1 MSIKTKMGR
10 GYSLCPLI
18 AYAMKMLHQKCLKIS
33 KSAPNNA
40 YRHFIS
46 EDLIMSENNKET
58 LGFQTEVKQMLHLM
72 VHSLYSN
79 REIFLRELVSNASDA
94 IDKLRF
100 AALDNPTLLKQ
111 DPHPSIRIG
120 VDEQKQLITIS
131 DDGIGMTRAE
141 VIEHLG
147 TIAKSGT
154 REFFAKLS
162 GDQRKDAQLIG
173 QFGVGFYSAFIVAD
187 KVTVVTRRAGDPADS
202 ATQWESNG
210 EGEFTVENTKRDRFG
225 TDVILSIKSEDRD
238 LVSKYRLRNILQKYS
253 DHISTPILMGKDE
266 YKEDKVVETGEWEAI
281 NTGSAIWARPKSEIT
296 QDQYKEFYHHLS
308 HDSTDPLCFTHNKV
322 EGRNEYIQL
331 LYVPST
337 APFDLWDRE
346 NVHGVKLYV
355 KRVFIMD
362 DSSKLLPRYLRFVR
376 GVIDSEDLPLNV
388 SREILQQ
395 TRDLRVI
402 RDGTTKRVLSM
413 LEDLAANRAADYD
426 KFWALFGNVLKEGL
440 GEDPS
445 NRERIEKLLRFFSTS
460 SENKA
465 TVTLEGYI
473 SRMKTGQ
480 NSIYYVIGDTPEAA
494 AKSPLLEL
502 FRKKDVEVLLLGGP
516 IDEWMMQFVQEFQGK
531 PMVDIAKGDL
541 DLGELADAG
550 EKEEKEK
557 VQTEYRPLIDKFKK
571 SLGDAVQ
578 DVRMTL
584 RLTDSPSC
592 IVTDSNALNPVFV
605 RMMRAAGQDVPDPK
619 PILELNPNNPLVA
632 RLREADAFSPEWAKV
647 LLEQAQLMAGE
658 QLSDPAGFVQRMNQM
673 LLDSMKDKTVN

>member
-1 MSIKTKMGR
+1 
-10 GYSLCPLI
+10 
-18 AYAMKMLHQKCLKIS
+18 
-33 KSAPNNA
+33 
-40 YRHFIS
+40 
-46 EDLIMSENNKET
+46 MSENKKET

-100 AALDNPTLLKQ
+100 AALDNPALLKQ

-131 DDGIGMTRAE
+131 DDGIGMTRSE

-154 REFFAKLS
+154 KEFFAHLS
-162 GDQRKDAQLIG
+162 GDQQKDAQLIG

-187 KVTVVTRRAGDPADS
+187 KVTVITRKAGDPADA
-202 ATQWESNG
+202 ATMWESSG
-210 EGEFTVENTKRDRFG
+210 EGEFTVENTTRDHFG

-238 LVSKYRLRNILQKYS
+238 LVSKYRIRNILQKYS

-266 YKEDKVVETGEWEAI
+266 YKEDKLIETGEWEAV
-281 NTGSAIWARPKSEIT
+281 NQGSAIWARPKSEIT
-296 QDQYKEFYHHLS
+296 EDQYKEFFHHLS
-308 HDSTDPLCFTHNKV
+308 HDSSDPLCWTHNKV

-337 APFDLWDRE
+337 VPYDLWDRE
-346 NVHGVKLYV
+346 SVHGLKLYV

-362 DSSKLLPRYLRFVR
+362 DSSKLLPRYLRFIR

-426 KFWALFGNVLKEGL
+426 KFWAMFGNVLKEGL

-445 NRERIEKLLRFFSTS
+445 NKDRIAKLLRFVFTS
-460 SENKA
+460 SEGKPS
-465 TVTLEGYI
+465 VTLEGYI

-480 NSIYYVIGDTPEAA
+480 NSVYYVTGETTEAA

-502 FRKKDVEVLLLGGP
+502 FRKKDIEVLLLSGP
-516 IDEWMMQFVQEFQGK
+516 IDEWMTQFMTEFDGK
-531 PMVDIAKGDL
+531 QLVNIAKGDL
-541 DLGELADAG
+541 DLGELSDAE
-550 EKEEKEK
+550 EKEEKAK
-557 VQTEYRPLIDKFKK
+557 VQTEYQPLVERFKE
-571 SLGDAVQ
+571 SLGDEVE

-584 RLTDSPSC
+584 RLTDSPAC
-592 IVTDSNALNPVFV
+592 IVTDPNALNPAFV

-619 PILELNPNNPLVA
+619 PILELNPNNPLVS
-632 RLREADAFSPEWAKV
+632 RLKESGAFSGEWAKL

-658 QLSDPAGFVQRMNQM
+658 QLKDPAGFVKRMNQM
-673 LLDSMKDKTVN
+673 LLDTAKDGATIN

>member
-1 MSIKTKMGR
+1 
-10 GYSLCPLI
+10 
-18 AYAMKMLHQKCLKIS
+18 
-33 KSAPNNA
+33 
-40 YRHFIS
+40 
-46 EDLIMSENNKET
+46 MSENKKET

-100 AALDNPTLLKQ
+100 AALGNPALLKQ

-131 DDGIGMTRAE
+131 DDGIGMTRSE

-154 REFFAKLS
+154 KEFFAHLS
-162 GDQRKDAQLIG
+162 GDQQKDAQLIG

-187 KVTVVTRRAGDPADS
+187 KVTVITRKAGDPADA
-202 ATQWESNG
+202 ATMWESSG
-210 EGEFTVENTKRDRFG
+210 EGEFTVENTTRDHFG

-238 LVSKYRLRNILQKYS
+238 LVSKYRIRNILQKYS

-266 YKEDKVVETGEWEAI
+266 YKEDKLIETGEWEAV
-281 NTGSAIWARPKSEIT
+281 NQGSAIWARPKSEIT
-296 QDQYKEFYHHLS
+296 EDQYKEFFHHLS
-308 HDSTDPLCFTHNKV
+308 HDSSDPLCWTHNKV

-337 APFDLWDRE
+337 VPYDLWDRE
-346 NVHGVKLYV
+346 SVHGLKLYV

-362 DSSKLLPRYLRFVR
+362 DSSKLLPRYLRFIR

-426 KFWALFGNVLKEGL
+426 KFWAMFGNVLKEGL

-445 NRERIEKLLRFFSTS
+445 NKDRIAKLLRFVSTS
-460 SENKA
+460 SEGKPS
-465 TVTLEGYI
+465 VTLEGYI

-480 NSIYYVIGDTPEAA
+480 NSVYYVTGETTEAA

-502 FRKKDVEVLLLGGP
+502 FRKKDIEVLLLSGP
-516 IDEWMMQFVQEFQGK
+516 IDEWMTQFMTEFDGK
-531 PMVDIAKGDL
+531 QLVNIAKGDL
-541 DLGELADAG
+541 DLGELSDAE
-550 EKEEKEK
+550 EKEEKAK
-557 VQTEYRPLIDKFKK
+557 VQTEYQPLVERFKE
-571 SLGDAVQ
+571 SLGDEVE

-584 RLTDSPSC
+584 RLTDSPAC
-592 IVTDSNALNPVFV
+592 IVTDPNALNPAFV

-619 PILELNPNNPLVA
+619 PILELNPNNPLVS
-632 RLREADAFSPEWAKV
+632 RLKESGAFSGEWAKL

-658 QLSDPAGFVQRMNQM
+658 QLKDPAGFVKRMNQM
-673 LLDSMKDKTVN
+673 LLDTAKDGATIN

>member
-1 MSIKTKMGR
+1 
-10 GYSLCPLI
+10 
-18 AYAMKMLHQKCLKIS
+18 
-33 KSAPNNA
+33 
-40 YRHFIS
+40 
-46 EDLIMSENNKET
+46 MSENKKET

-100 AALDNPTLLKQ
+100 AALDNPALLKQ

-131 DDGIGMTRAE
+131 DDGIGMTRSE

-154 REFFAKLS
+154 KEFFAHLS
-162 GDQRKDAQLIG
+162 GDQQKDAQLIG

-187 KVTVVTRRAGDPADS
+187 KVTVITRKAGDPADA
-202 ATQWESNG
+202 ATMWESSG
-210 EGEFTVENTKRDRFG
+210 EGEFTVENTTRDHFG

-238 LVSKYRLRNILQKYS
+238 LVSKYRIRNILQTYS

-266 YKEDKVVETGEWEAI
+266 YKEDKLIETGEWEAV
-281 NTGSAIWARPKSEIT
+281 NQGSAIWARPKSEIT
-296 QDQYKEFYHHLS
+296 EDQYKEFFHHLS
-308 HDSTDPLCFTHNKV
+308 HDSSDPLCWTHNKV

-337 APFDLWDRE
+337 VPYDLWDRE
-346 NVHGVKLYV
+346 SVHGLKLYV

-362 DSSKLLPRYLRFVR
+362 DSSKLLPRYLRFIR

-426 KFWALFGNVLKEGL
+426 KFWAMFGNVLKEGL

-445 NRERIEKLLRFFSTS
+445 NKDRIAKLLRFVSTS
-460 SENKA
+460 SEGKPS
-465 TVTLEGYI
+465 VTLEGYI

-480 NSIYYVIGDTPEAA
+480 NSVYYVTGETTEAA

-502 FRKKDVEVLLLGGP
+502 FRKKDIEVLLLSGP
-516 IDEWMMQFVQEFQGK
+516 IDEWMTQFMTEFDGK
-531 PMVDIAKGDL
+531 QLVNIAKGDL
-541 DLGELADAG
+541 DLGELSDAE
-550 EKEEKEK
+550 EKEEKAK
-557 VQTEYRPLIDKFKK
+557 VQTDYEPLVERFKE
-571 SLGDAVQ
+571 SLGDEVE

-584 RLTDSPSC
+584 RLTDSPAC
-592 IVTDSNALNPVFV
+592 IVTDPNALNPAFV

-619 PILELNPNNPLVA
+619 PILELNPNNPLVS
-632 RLREADAFSPEWAKV
+632 RLKESGAFSGEWAKL

-658 QLSDPAGFVQRMNQM
+658 QLKDPAGFVKRMNQM
-673 LLDSMKDKTVN
+673 LLDTAKDGATIN

>member
-1 MSIKTKMGR
+1 
-10 GYSLCPLI
+10 
-18 AYAMKMLHQKCLKIS
+18 
-33 KSAPNNA
+33 
-40 YRHFIS
+40 
-46 EDLIMSENNKET
+46 MSENKKET

-131 DDGIGMTRAE
+131 DDGIGMTRSE

-154 REFFAKLS
+154 KEFYARLS
-162 GDQRKDAQLIG
+162 GDQQKDAQLIG

-187 KVTVVTRRAGDPADS
+187 KVTVITRKAGEPADS
-202 ATQWESNG
+202 ATMWESSG
-210 EGEFTVENTKRDRFG
+210 EGEFTVENTTRDHFG

-238 LVSKYRLRNILQKYS
+238 LVSKYRIRNILQKYS

-266 YKEDKVVETGEWEAI
+266 YKEDKLIETGEWEAV
-281 NTGSAIWARPKSEIT
+281 NQGSAIWARPKSEIT
-296 QDQYKEFYHHLS
+296 EDQYKEFFHHLS
-308 HDSTDPLCFTHNKV
+308 HDSSDPLCWTHNKV

-337 APFDLWDRE
+337 VPYDLWDRE
-346 NVHGVKLYV
+346 SVHGLKLYV

-362 DSSKLLPRYLRFVR
+362 DSSKLLPRYLRFIR

-426 KFWALFGNVLKEGL
+426 KFWAMFGNVLKEGL

-445 NRERIEKLLRFFSTS
+445 NKDRIAKLLRFFSTS
-460 SENKA
+460 SEGKPS
-465 TVTLEGYI
+465 VTLEGYI

-480 NSIYYVIGDTPEAA
+480 NSVYYVTGETTEAA

-502 FRKKDVEVLLLGGP
+502 FRKKDIEVLLLSGP
-516 IDEWMMQFVQEFQGK
+516 IDEWMTQFMTEFDGK
-531 PMVDIAKGDL
+531 QLVNIAKGDL
-541 DLGELADAG
+541 DLGELSDAE
-550 EKEEKEK
+550 EKEEKAK
-557 VQTEYRPLIDKFKK
+557 VQTEYQPLVERFKE
-571 SLGDAVQ
+571 SLGDEVE

-584 RLTDSPSC
+584 RLTDSPAC
-592 IVTDSNALNPVFV
+592 IVTDPNALNPAFV

-619 PILELNPNNPLVA
+619 PILELNPNNPLVS
-632 RLREADAFSPEWAKV
+632 RLKESGAFSGEWAKL

-658 QLSDPAGFVQRMNQM
+658 QLKDPAGFVQRMNQM
-673 LLDSMKDKTVN
+673 LLDSTKEGASIN

>member
-1 MSIKTKMGR
+1 
-10 GYSLCPLI
+10 
-18 AYAMKMLHQKCLKIS
+18 
-33 KSAPNNA
+33 
-40 YRHFIS
+40 
-46 EDLIMSENNKET
+46 MSENKKET
-58 LGFQTEVKQMLHLM
+58 LGFQSEVKQMLHLM

-100 AALDNPTLLKQ
+100 AALDNPALLKQ

-131 DDGIGMTRAE
+131 DDGIGMTRSE

-154 REFFAKLS
+154 KEFFAHLS
-162 GDQRKDAQLIG
+162 GDQQKDAQLIG

-187 KVTVVTRRAGDPADS
+187 KVTVITRKAGDPADA
-202 ATQWESNG
+202 ATMWESSG
-210 EGEFTVENTKRDRFG
+210 EGEFTVENTTRDHFG

-238 LVSKYRLRNILQKYS
+238 LVSKYRIRNILQKYS

-266 YKEDKVVETGEWEAI
+266 YKEDKLIETGEWEAV
-281 NTGSAIWARPKSEIT
+281 NQGSAIWARPKSEIT
-296 QDQYKEFYHHLS
+296 EDQYKEFFHHLS
-308 HDSTDPLCFTHNKV
+308 HDSSDPLCWTHNKV

-337 APFDLWDRE
+337 VPYDLWDRE
-346 NVHGVKLYV
+346 SVHGLKLYV

-362 DSSKLLPRYLRFVR
+362 DSSKLLPRYLRFIR

-426 KFWALFGNVLKEGL
+426 KFWAMFGNVLKEGL

-445 NRERIEKLLRFFSTS
+445 NKDRIAKLLRFVSTS
-460 SENKA
+460 SEGKPS
-465 TVTLEGYI
+465 VTLEGYI

-480 NSIYYVIGDTPEAA
+480 NSVYYVTGETTEAA

-502 FRKKDVEVLLLGGP
+502 FRKKDIEVLLLSGP
-516 IDEWMMQFVQEFQGK
+516 IDEWMTQFMTEFDGK
-531 PMVDIAKGDL
+531 QLVNIAKGDL
-541 DLGELADAG
+541 DLGELSDAE
-550 EKEEKEK
+550 EKEEKAK
-557 VQTEYRPLIDKFKK
+557 VQTEYQPLVERFKE
-571 SLGDAVQ
+571 SLGDEVE

-584 RLTDSPSC
+584 RLTDSPAC
-592 IVTDSNALNPVFV
+592 IVTDPNALNPAFV

-619 PILELNPNNPLVA
+619 PILELNPNNPLVS
-632 RLREADAFSPEWAKV
+632 RLKESGAFSGEWAKL

-658 QLSDPAGFVQRMNQM
+658 QLKDPAGFVKRMNQM
-673 LLDSMKDKTVN
+673 LLDTAKDGTTIN

>member
-1 MSIKTKMGR
+1 MHHQVKHLF
-10 GYSLCPLI
+10 YFSL
-18 AYAMKMLHQKCLKIS
+18 
-33 KSAPNNA
+33 
-40 YRHFIS
+40 
-46 EDLIMSENNKET
+46 
-58 LGFQTEVKQMLHLM
+58 
-72 VHSLYSN
+72 
-79 REIFLRELVSNASDA
+79 EIFLRELVSNASDA

-100 AALDNPTLLKQ
+100 AALDNPALLKQ

-131 DDGIGMTRAE
+131 DDGIGMTRSE

-154 REFFAKLS
+154 KEFFAHLS
-162 GDQRKDAQLIG
+162 GDQQKDAQLIG

-187 KVTVVTRRAGDPADS
+187 KVTVITRKAGDPADA
-202 ATQWESNG
+202 ATMWESSG
-210 EGEFTVENTKRDRFG
+210 EGEFTVENTTRDHFG

-238 LVSKYRLRNILQKYS
+238 LVSKYRIRNILQKYS

-266 YKEDKVVETGEWEAI
+266 YKEDKLIETGEWEAV
-281 NTGSAIWARPKSEIT
+281 NQGSAIWARPKSEIT
-296 QDQYKEFYHHLS
+296 EDQYKEFFHHLS
-308 HDSTDPLCFTHNKV
+308 HDSSDPLCWTHNKV

-337 APFDLWDRE
+337 VPYDLWDRE
-346 NVHGVKLYV
+346 SVHGLKLYV

-362 DSSKLLPRYLRFVR
+362 DSSKLLPRYLRFIR

-426 KFWALFGNVLKEGL
+426 KFWAMFGNVLKEGL

-445 NRERIEKLLRFFSTS
+445 NKDRIAKLLRFVSTS
-460 SENKA
+460 SEGKPS
-465 TVTLEGYI
+465 VTLEGYI

-480 NSIYYVIGDTPEAA
+480 NSVYYVTGETTEAA

-502 FRKKDVEVLLLGGP
+502 FRKKDIEVLLLSGP
-516 IDEWMMQFVQEFQGK
+516 IDEWMTQFMTEFDGK
-531 PMVDIAKGDL
+531 QLVNIAKGDL
-541 DLGELADAG
+541 DLGELSDAE
-550 EKEEKEK
+550 EKEEKAK
-557 VQTEYRPLIDKFKK
+557 VQTEYQPLVERFKE
-571 SLGDAVQ
+571 SLGDEVE

-584 RLTDSPSC
+584 RLTDSPAC
-592 IVTDSNALNPVFV
+592 IVTDPNALNPAFV

-619 PILELNPNNPLVA
+619 PILELNPNNPLVS
-632 RLREADAFSPEWAKV
+632 RLKESGAFSGEWAKL

-658 QLSDPAGFVQRMNQM
+658 QLKDPAGFVKRMNQM
-673 LLDSMKDKTVN
+673 LLDTAKDGTTIN

>member
-1 MSIKTKMGR
+1 
-10 GYSLCPLI
+10 
-18 AYAMKMLHQKCLKIS
+18 
-33 KSAPNNA
+33 
-40 YRHFIS
+40 
-46 EDLIMSENNKET
+46 MSENKKET

-100 AALDNPTLLKQ
+100 AALDNPALLKQ

-131 DDGIGMTRAE
+131 DDGIGMTRSE

-154 REFFAKLS
+154 KEFFAHLS
-162 GDQRKDAQLIG
+162 GDQQKDAQLIG

-187 KVTVVTRRAGDPADS
+187 KVTVITRKAGDPADA
-202 ATQWESNG
+202 ATMWESSG
-210 EGEFTVENTKRDRFG
+210 EGEFTVENTTRDHFG

-238 LVSKYRLRNILQKYS
+238 LVSKYRIRNILQKYS

-266 YKEDKVVETGEWEAI
+266 YKEDKLIETGEWEAV
-281 NTGSAIWARPKSEIT
+281 NQGSAIWARPKSEIT
-296 QDQYKEFYHHLS
+296 EDQYKEFFHHLS
-308 HDSTDPLCFTHNKV
+308 HDSSDPLYWTHNKV

-337 APFDLWDRE
+337 VPYDLWDRE
-346 NVHGVKLYV
+346 SVHGLKLYV

-362 DSSKLLPRYLRFVR
+362 DSSKLLPRYLRFIR

-426 KFWALFGNVLKEGL
+426 KFWAMFGNVLKEGL

-445 NRERIEKLLRFFSTS
+445 NKDRIAKLLRFVSTS
-460 SENKA
+460 SEGKPS
-465 TVTLEGYI
+465 VTLEGYI

-480 NSIYYVIGDTPEAA
+480 NSVYYVTGETTEAA

-502 FRKKDVEVLLLGGP
+502 FRKKDIEVLLLSGP
-516 IDEWMMQFVQEFQGK
+516 IDEWMTQFMTEFDGK
-531 PMVDIAKGDL
+531 QLVNIAKGDL
-541 DLGELADAG
+541 DLGELSDAE
-550 EKEEKEK
+550 EKEEKAK
-557 VQTEYRPLIDKFKK
+557 VQTEYQPLVERFKE
-571 SLGDAVQ
+571 SLGDEVE

-584 RLTDSPSC
+584 RLTDSPAC
-592 IVTDSNALNPVFV
+592 IVTDPNALNPAFV

-619 PILELNPNNPLVA
+619 PILELNPNNPLVS
-632 RLREADAFSPEWAKV
+632 RLKESGAFSGEWAKL

-658 QLSDPAGFVQRMNQM
+658 QLKDPAGFVKRMNQM
-673 LLDSMKDKTVN
+673 LLDTAKDGATIN

>member
-1 MSIKTKMGR
+1 
-10 GYSLCPLI
+10 
-18 AYAMKMLHQKCLKIS
+18 
-33 KSAPNNA
+33 
-40 YRHFIS
+40 
-46 EDLIMSENNKET
+46 MSENKKET

-100 AALDNPTLLKQ
+100 AALDNPALLKQ

-131 DDGIGMTRAE
+131 DDGIGMTRSE

-154 REFFAKLS
+154 KEFFAHLS
-162 GDQRKDAQLIG
+162 GDQQKDAQLIG

-187 KVTVVTRRAGDPADS
+187 KVTVITRKAGDPADA
-202 ATQWESNG
+202 ATMWESSG
-210 EGEFTVENTKRDRFG
+210 EGEFTVENTTRDHFG

-238 LVSKYRLRNILQKYS
+238 LVSKYRIRNILQKYS

-266 YKEDKVVETGEWEAI
+266 YKEDKLIEAGEWEAV
-281 NTGSAIWARPKSEIT
+281 NQGSAIWARPKSEIT
-296 QDQYKEFYHHLS
+296 EDQYKEFFHHLS
-308 HDSTDPLCFTHNKV
+308 HDSSDPLCWTHNKV

-337 APFDLWDRE
+337 VPYDLWDRE
-346 NVHGVKLYV
+346 SVHGLKLYV

-362 DSSKLLPRYLRFVR
+362 DSSKLLPRYLRFIR

-426 KFWALFGNVLKEGL
+426 KFWAMFGNVLKEGL

-445 NRERIEKLLRFFSTS
+445 NKDRIAKLLRFVSTS
-460 SENKA
+460 SEGKPS
-465 TVTLEGYI
+465 VTLEGYI

-480 NSIYYVIGDTPEAA
+480 NSVYYVTGETTEAA

-502 FRKKDVEVLLLGGP
+502 FRKKDIEVLLLSGP
-516 IDEWMMQFVQEFQGK
+516 IDEWMTQFMTEFDGK
-531 PMVDIAKGDL
+531 QLVNIAKGDL
-541 DLGELADAG
+541 DLGELSDAE
-550 EKEEKEK
+550 EKEEKAK
-557 VQTEYRPLIDKFKK
+557 VQTEYQPLVERFKE
-571 SLGDAVQ
+571 SLGDEVE

-584 RLTDSPSC
+584 RLTDSPAC
-592 IVTDSNALNPVFV
+592 IVTDPNALNPAFV

-619 PILELNPNNPLVA
+619 PILELNPNNPLVS
-632 RLREADAFSPEWAKV
+632 RLKESGAFSGEWAKL

-658 QLSDPAGFVQRMNQM
+658 QLKDPAGFVKRMNQM
-673 LLDSMKDKTVN
+673 LLDTAKDGATIN

>member
-1 MSIKTKMGR
+1 
-10 GYSLCPLI
+10 
-18 AYAMKMLHQKCLKIS
+18 
-33 KSAPNNA
+33 
-40 YRHFIS
+40 
-46 EDLIMSENNKET
+46 MSENKKET

-100 AALDNPTLLKQ
+100 AALDNPALLKQ

-131 DDGIGMTRAE
+131 DDGIGMTRSE

-154 REFFAKLS
+154 KEFFAHLS
-162 GDQRKDAQLIG
+162 GDQQKDAQLIG

-187 KVTVVTRRAGDPADS
+187 KVTVITRKAGDPADA
-202 ATQWESNG
+202 ATMWESSG
-210 EGEFTVENTKRDRFG
+210 EGEFTVENTTRDHFG

-238 LVSKYRLRNILQKYS
+238 LVSKYRIRNILQKYS
-253 DHISTPILMGKDE
+253 DHISTSILMGKDE
-266 YKEDKVVETGEWEAI
+266 YKEDKLIETGEWEAV
-281 NTGSAIWARPKSEIT
+281 NQGSAIWARPKSEIT
-296 QDQYKEFYHHLS
+296 EDQYKEFFHHLS
-308 HDSTDPLCFTHNKV
+308 HDSSDPLCWTHNKV

-337 APFDLWDRE
+337 VPYDLWDRE
-346 NVHGVKLYV
+346 SVHGLKLYV

-362 DSSKLLPRYLRFVR
+362 DSSKLLPRYLRFIR

-426 KFWALFGNVLKEGL
+426 KFWAMFGNVLKEGL

-445 NRERIEKLLRFFSTS
+445 NKDRIAKLLRFVSTS
-460 SENKA
+460 SEGKPS
-465 TVTLEGYI
+465 VTLEGYI

-480 NSIYYVIGDTPEAA
+480 NSVYYVTGETTEAA

-502 FRKKDVEVLLLGGP
+502 FRKKDIEVLLLSGP
-516 IDEWMMQFVQEFQGK
+516 IDEWMTQFMTEFDGK
-531 PMVDIAKGDL
+531 QLVNIAKGDL
-541 DLGELADAG
+541 DLGELSDAE
-550 EKEEKEK
+550 EKEEKAK
-557 VQTEYRPLIDKFKK
+557 VQTEYQPLVERFKE
-571 SLGDAVQ
+571 SLGDEVE

-584 RLTDSPSC
+584 RLTDSPAC
-592 IVTDSNALNPVFV
+592 IVTDPNALNPAFV

-619 PILELNPNNPLVA
+619 PILELNPNNPLVS
-632 RLREADAFSPEWAKV
+632 RLKESGAFSGEWAKL

-658 QLSDPAGFVQRMNQM
+658 QLKDPAGFVKRMNQM
-673 LLDSMKDKTVN
+673 LLDTAKDGATIN

>member
-1 MSIKTKMGR
+1 
-10 GYSLCPLI
+10 
-18 AYAMKMLHQKCLKIS
+18 
-33 KSAPNNA
+33 
-40 YRHFIS
+40 
-46 EDLIMSENNKET
+46 MSENKKET

-100 AALDNPTLLKQ
+100 AALDNLALLKQ

-131 DDGIGMTRAE
+131 DDGIGMTRSE

-154 REFFAKLS
+154 KEFFAHLS
-162 GDQRKDAQLIG
+162 GDQQKDAQLIG

-187 KVTVVTRRAGDPADS
+187 KVTVITRKAGDPADA
-202 ATQWESNG
+202 ATMWESSG
-210 EGEFTVENTKRDRFG
+210 EGEFTVENTTRDHFG

-238 LVSKYRLRNILQKYS
+238 LVSKYRIRNILQKYS

-266 YKEDKVVETGEWEAI
+266 YKEDKLIETGEWEAV
-281 NTGSAIWARPKSEIT
+281 NQGSAIWARPKSEIT
-296 QDQYKEFYHHLS
+296 EDQYKEFFHHLS
-308 HDSTDPLCFTHNKV
+308 HDSSDPLCWTHNKV

-337 APFDLWDRE
+337 VPYDLWDRE
-346 NVHGVKLYV
+346 SVHGLKLYV

-362 DSSKLLPRYLRFVR
+362 DSSKLLPRYLRFIR

-426 KFWALFGNVLKEGL
+426 KFWAMFGNVLKEGL

-445 NRERIEKLLRFFSTS
+445 NKDRIAKLLRFVSTS
-460 SENKA
+460 SEGKPS
-465 TVTLEGYI
+465 VTLEGYI

-480 NSIYYVIGDTPEAA
+480 NSVYYVTGETTEAA

-502 FRKKDVEVLLLGGP
+502 FRKKDIEVLLLSGP
-516 IDEWMMQFVQEFQGK
+516 IDEWMTQFMTEFDGK
-531 PMVDIAKGDL
+531 QLVNIAKGDL
-541 DLGELADAG
+541 DLGELSDAE
-550 EKEEKEK
+550 EKEEKAK
-557 VQTEYRPLIDKFKK
+557 VQTEYQPLVERFKE
-571 SLGDAVQ
+571 SLGDEVE

-584 RLTDSPSC
+584 RLTDSPAC
-592 IVTDSNALNPVFV
+592 IVTDPNALNPAFV

-619 PILELNPNNPLVA
+619 PILELNPNNPLVS
-632 RLREADAFSPEWAKV
+632 RLKESGAFSGEWAKL

-658 QLSDPAGFVQRMNQM
+658 QLKDPAGFVKRMNQM
-673 LLDSMKDKTVN
+673 LLDTAKDGATIN

>member
-1 MSIKTKMGR
+1 
-10 GYSLCPLI
+10 
-18 AYAMKMLHQKCLKIS
+18 
-33 KSAPNNA
+33 
-40 YRHFIS
+40 
-46 EDLIMSENNKET
+46 MSENKKET

-100 AALDNPTLLKQ
+100 AALDNPALLKQ

-131 DDGIGMTRAE
+131 DDGIGMTRSE

-154 REFFAKLS
+154 KEFFAHLS
-162 GDQRKDAQLIG
+162 GDQQKDAQLIG

-187 KVTVVTRRAGDPADS
+187 KVTVITRKAGDPADA
-202 ATQWESNG
+202 ATMWESSG
-210 EGEFTVENTKRDRFG
+210 EGEFTVENTTRDHFG

-238 LVSKYRLRNILQKYS
+238 LVSKYRIRNILQKYS

-266 YKEDKVVETGEWEAI
+266 YKEDKLIETGEWEAV
-281 NTGSAIWARPKSEIT
+281 NQGSAIWARPKSEIT
-296 QDQYKEFYHHLS
+296 EDQYKEFFHHLS
-308 HDSTDPLCFTHNKV
+308 HDSSDPLCWTHNKV

-337 APFDLWDRE
+337 VPYDLWDRE
-346 NVHGVKLYV
+346 SVHGLKLYV

-362 DSSKLLPRYLRFVR
+362 DSSKLLPRYLRFIR
-376 GVIDSEDLPLNV
+376 GIIDSEDLPLNV

-426 KFWALFGNVLKEGL
+426 KFWAMFGNVLKEGL

-445 NRERIEKLLRFFSTS
+445 NKDRIAKLLRFVSTS
-460 SENKA
+460 SEGKPS
-465 TVTLEGYI
+465 VTLEGYI

-480 NSIYYVIGDTPEAA
+480 NSVYYVTGETTEAA

-502 FRKKDVEVLLLGGP
+502 FRKKDIEVLLLSGP
-516 IDEWMMQFVQEFQGK
+516 IDEWMTQFMTEFDDGK
-531 PMVDIAKGDL
+531 QLVNIAKGDL
-541 DLGELADAG
+541 DLGELSDAE
-550 EKEEKEK
+550 EKEEKAK
-557 VQTEYRPLIDKFKK
+557 VQTEYQPLVERFKE
-571 SLGDAVQ
+571 SLGDEVE

-584 RLTDSPSC
+584 RLTDSPAC
-592 IVTDSNALNPVFV
+592 IVTDPNALNPAFV

-619 PILELNPNNPLVA
+619 PILELNPNNPLVS
-632 RLREADAFSPEWAKV
+632 RLKESGAFSGEWAKL

-658 QLSDPAGFVQRMNQM
+658 QLKDPAGFVKRMNQM
-673 LLDSMKDKTVN
+673 LLDTAKDGATIN

>member
-1 MSIKTKMGR
+1 
-10 GYSLCPLI
+10 
-18 AYAMKMLHQKCLKIS
+18 
-33 KSAPNNA
+33 
-40 YRHFIS
+40 
-46 EDLIMSENNKET
+46 MSENKKET

-79 REIFLRELVSNASDA
+79 REIFLREFVSNASDA

-100 AALDNPTLLKQ
+100 AALDNPALLKQ

-131 DDGIGMTRAE
+131 DDGIGMTRSE

-154 REFFAKLS
+154 KEFFAHLS
-162 GDQRKDAQLIG
+162 GDQQKDAQLIG

-187 KVTVVTRRAGDPADS
+187 KVTVITRKAGDPADA
-202 ATQWESNG
+202 ATMWESSG
-210 EGEFTVENTKRDRFG
+210 EGEFTVENTTRDHFG

-238 LVSKYRLRNILQKYS
+238 LVSKYRIRNILQKYS

-266 YKEDKVVETGEWEAI
+266 YKEDKLIETGEWEAV
-281 NTGSAIWARPKSEIT
+281 NQGSAIWARPKSEIT
-296 QDQYKEFYHHLS
+296 EDQYKEFFHHLS
-308 HDSTDPLCFTHNKV
+308 HDSSDPLCWTHNKV

-337 APFDLWDRE
+337 VPYDLWDRE
-346 NVHGVKLYV
+346 SVHGLKLYV

-362 DSSKLLPRYLRFVR
+362 DSSKLLPRYLRFIR

-426 KFWALFGNVLKEGL
+426 KFWAMFGNVLKEGL

-445 NRERIEKLLRFFSTS
+445 NKDRIAKLLRFVSTS
-460 SENKA
+460 SEGKPS
-465 TVTLEGYI
+465 VTLEGYI

-480 NSIYYVIGDTPEAA
+480 NSVYYVTGETTEAA

-502 FRKKDVEVLLLGGP
+502 FRKKDIEVLLLSGP
-516 IDEWMMQFVQEFQGK
+516 IDEWMTQFMTEFDGK
-531 PMVDIAKGDL
+531 QLVNIAKGDL
-541 DLGELADAG
+541 DLGELSDAE
-550 EKEEKEK
+550 EKEEKAK
-557 VQTEYRPLIDKFKK
+557 VQTEYQPLVERFKE
-571 SLGDAVQ
+571 SLGDEVE

-584 RLTDSPSC
+584 RLTDSPAC
-592 IVTDSNALNPVFV
+592 IVTDPNALNPAFV

-619 PILELNPNNPLVA
+619 PILELNPNNPLVS
-632 RLREADAFSPEWAKV
+632 RLKESGAFSGEWAKL

-658 QLSDPAGFVQRMNQM
+658 QLKDPAGFVKRMNQM
-673 LLDSMKDKTVN
+673 LLDTAKDGTTIN

>member
-1 MSIKTKMGR
+1 
-10 GYSLCPLI
+10 
-18 AYAMKMLHQKCLKIS
+18 
-33 KSAPNNA
+33 
-40 YRHFIS
+40 
-46 EDLIMSENNKET
+46 MSENKKET

-100 AALDNPTLLKQ
+100 AALDNPALLKQ

-131 DDGIGMTRAE
+131 DDGIGMTRSE

-154 REFFAKLS
+154 KEFFAHLS
-162 GDQRKDAQLIG
+162 GDQQKDAQLIG

-187 KVTVVTRRAGDPADS
+187 KVTVITRKAGDPADA
-202 ATQWESNG
+202 ATMWESSG
-210 EGEFTVENTKRDRFG
+210 EGEFTVENTTRDHFG

-238 LVSKYRLRNILQKYS
+238 LVSKYRIRNILQKYS

-266 YKEDKVVETGEWEAI
+266 YKEDKLIETGEWEAV
-281 NTGSAIWARPKSEIT
+281 NQGSAIWARPKSAIT
-296 QDQYKEFYHHLS
+296 EDQYHPLFQHRA
-308 HDSTDPLCFTHNKV
+308 HDSRDPLCWTHNKV

-337 APFDLWDRE
+337 VPYDLWDRE
-346 NVHGVKLYV
+346 SVHGLKLYV

-362 DSSKLLPRYLRFVR
+362 DSSKLLPRYLRFIR

-426 KFWALFGNVLKEGL
+426 KFWAMFGNVLKEGL

-445 NRERIEKLLRFFSTS
+445 NKDRIAKLLRFVSTS
-460 SENKA
+460 SEGKPS
-465 TVTLEGYI
+465 VTLEGYI

-480 NSIYYVIGDTPEAA
+480 NSVYYVTGETTEAA

-502 FRKKDVEVLLLGGP
+502 FRKKDIEVLLLSGP
-516 IDEWMMQFVQEFQGK
+516 IDEWMTQFMTEFDGK
-531 PMVDIAKGDL
+531 QLVNIAKGDL
-541 DLGELADAG
+541 DLGELSDAE
-550 EKEEKEK
+550 EKEEKAK
-557 VQTEYRPLIDKFKK
+557 VQTEYQPLVERFKE
-571 SLGDAVQ
+571 SLGDEVE

-584 RLTDSPSC
+584 RLTDSPAC
-592 IVTDSNALNPVFV
+592 IVTDPNALNPAFV

-619 PILELNPNNPLVA
+619 PILELNPNNPLVS
-632 RLREADAFSPEWAKV
+632 RLKESGAFSGEWAKL

-658 QLSDPAGFVQRMNQM
+658 QLKDPAGFVKRMNQM
-673 LLDSMKDKTVN
+673 LLDTAKDGATIN

>member
-1 MSIKTKMGR
+1 
-10 GYSLCPLI
+10 
-18 AYAMKMLHQKCLKIS
+18 
-33 KSAPNNA
+33 
-40 YRHFIS
+40 
-46 EDLIMSENNKET
+46 MSENKKET

-100 AALDNPTLLKQ
+100 AALDNPALLKQ

-131 DDGIGMTRAE
+131 DDGIGMTRSE

-154 REFFAKLS
+154 KEFFAHLS
-162 GDQRKDAQLIG
+162 GDQQKDAQLIG

-187 KVTVVTRRAGDPADS
+187 KVTVITRKAGDPADA
-202 ATQWESNG
+202 ATMWESSG
-210 EGEFTVENTKRDRFG
+210 EGEFTVENTTRDHFG

-238 LVSKYRLRNILQKYS
+238 LVSKYRIRNILQKYS

-266 YKEDKVVETGEWEAI
+266 YKEDKLIETGEWEAV
-281 NTGSAIWARPKSEIT
+281 NQGSAIWARPKSEIT
-296 QDQYKEFYHHLS
+296 EDQYKEFFHHLS
-308 HDSTDPLCFTHNKV
+308 HDSSDPLCWTHNKV

-337 APFDLWDRE
+337 VPYDLWDRE
-346 NVHGVKLYV
+346 SVHGLKLYV

-362 DSSKLLPRYLRFVR
+362 DSSKLLPRYLRFIR

-426 KFWALFGNVLKEGL
+426 KFWAMFGSVLKEGL

-445 NRERIEKLLRFFSTS
+445 NKDRIAKLLRFVSTS
-460 SENKA
+460 SEGKPS
-465 TVTLEGYI
+465 VTLEGYI

-480 NSIYYVIGDTPEAA
+480 NSVYYVTGETAEAA

-502 FRKKDVEVLLLGGP
+502 FRKKDIEVLLLSGP
-516 IDEWMMQFVQEFQGK
+516 IDEWMTQFMTEFDGK
-531 PMVDIAKGDL
+531 QLVNIAKGDL
-541 DLGELADAG
+541 DLGELSGAE
-550 EKEEKEK
+550 EKEEKAK
-557 VQTEYRPLIDKFKK
+557 VQTEYQPLVERFKE
-571 SLGDAVQ
+571 SLGDEVE

-584 RLTDSPSC
+584 RLTDSPAC
-592 IVTDSNALNPVFV
+592 IVTDPNALNPAFV

-619 PILELNPNNPLVA
+619 PILELNPNNPLVS
-632 RLREADAFSPEWAKV
+632 RLKESGAFSGEWAKL

-658 QLSDPAGFVQRMNQM
+658 QLKDPAGFVKRMNQM
-673 LLDSMKDKTVN
+673 LLDTTKDGATIN

>member
-1 MSIKTKMGR
+1 
-10 GYSLCPLI
+10 
-18 AYAMKMLHQKCLKIS
+18 
-33 KSAPNNA
+33 
-40 YRHFIS
+40 
-46 EDLIMSENNKET
+46 MSENKKET

-100 AALDNPTLLKQ
+100 AALDNPALLKQ

-131 DDGIGMTRAE
+131 DDGIGMTRSE

-154 REFFAKLS
+154 KEFFAHLS
-162 GDQRKDAQLIG
+162 DDQQKDAQLIG

-187 KVTVVTRRAGDPADS
+187 KVTVITRKAGDPADA
-202 ATQWESNG
+202 ATMWESSG
-210 EGEFTVENTKRDRFG
+210 EGEFTVENTTRDHFG

-238 LVSKYRLRNILQKYS
+238 LVSKYRIRNILQKYS

-266 YKEDKVVETGEWEAI
+266 YKEDKLIETGEWEAV
-281 NTGSAIWARPKSEIT
+281 NQGSAIWARPKSEIT
-296 QDQYKEFYHHLS
+296 EDRYKEFFHHLS
-308 HDSTDPLCFTHNKV
+308 HDSSDPLCWTHNKV

-337 APFDLWDRE
+337 VPYDLWDRE
-346 NVHGVKLYV
+346 SVHGLKLYV

-362 DSSKLLPRYLRFVR
+362 DSSKLLPRYLRFIR

-426 KFWALFGNVLKEGL
+426 KFWAMFGNVLKEGL

-445 NRERIEKLLRFFSTS
+445 NKDRIAKLLRFVSTS
-460 SENKA
+460 SEGKPS
-465 TVTLEGYI
+465 VTLEGYI

-480 NSIYYVIGDTPEAA
+480 NSVYYVTGETTEAA

-502 FRKKDVEVLLLGGP
+502 FRKKDIEVLLLSGP
-516 IDEWMMQFVQEFQGK
+516 IDEWMTQFMTEFDGK
-531 PMVDIAKGDL
+531 QLVNIAKGDL
-541 DLGELADAG
+541 DLGELSDAE
-550 EKEEKEK
+550 EKEEKAK
-557 VQTEYRPLIDKFKK
+557 VQTEYQPLVERFKE
-571 SLGDAVQ
+571 SLGDEVE

-584 RLTDSPSC
+584 RLTDSPAC
-592 IVTDSNALNPVFV
+592 IVTDPNALNPAFV

-619 PILELNPNNPLVA
+619 PILELNPNNPLVS
-632 RLREADAFSPEWAKV
+632 RLKESGAFSGEWAKL

-658 QLSDPAGFVQRMNQM
+658 QLKDPAGFVKRMNQM
-673 LLDSMKDKTVN
+673 LLDTAKDGATIN

>member
-1 MSIKTKMGR
+1 
-10 GYSLCPLI
+10 
-18 AYAMKMLHQKCLKIS
+18 
-33 KSAPNNA
+33 
-40 YRHFIS
+40 
-46 EDLIMSENNKET
+46 MSENKKET

-100 AALDNPTLLKQ
+100 AALDNPALLKQ

-131 DDGIGMTRAE
+131 DDGIGMTRSE

-154 REFFAKLS
+154 KEFFTHLS
-162 GDQRKDAQLIG
+162 GDQQKDAQLIG

-187 KVTVVTRRAGDPADS
+187 KVTVITRKAGDPADA
-202 ATQWESNG
+202 ATMWESSG
-210 EGEFTVENTKRDRFG
+210 EGEFTVENTTRDHFG

-238 LVSKYRLRNILQKYS
+238 LVSKYRIRNILQKYS

-266 YKEDKVVETGEWEAI
+266 YKEDKLIETGEWEAV
-281 NTGSAIWARPKSEIT
+281 NQGSAIWARPKSEIT
-296 QDQYKEFYHHLS
+296 EDQYKEFFHHLS
-308 HDSTDPLCFTHNKV
+308 HDSSDPLCWTHNKV

-337 APFDLWDRE
+337 VPYDLWDRE
-346 NVHGVKLYV
+346 SVHGLKLYV

-362 DSSKLLPRYLRFVR
+362 DSSKLLPRYLRFIR

-426 KFWALFGNVLKEGL
+426 KFWAMFGNVLKEGL

-445 NRERIEKLLRFFSTS
+445 NKDRIAKLLRFVSTS
-460 SENKA
+460 SEGKPS
-465 TVTLEGYI
+465 VTLEGYI

-480 NSIYYVIGDTPEAA
+480 NSVYYVTGETTEAA

-502 FRKKDVEVLLLGGP
+502 FRKKDIEVLLLSGP
-516 IDEWMMQFVQEFQGK
+516 IDEWMTQFMTEFDGK
-531 PMVDIAKGDL
+531 QLVNIAKGDL
-541 DLGELADAG
+541 DLGELSDAE
-550 EKEEKEK
+550 EKEEKAK
-557 VQTEYRPLIDKFKK
+557 VQTEYQPLVERFKE
-571 SLGDAVQ
+571 SLGDEVE

-584 RLTDSPSC
+584 RLTDSPAC
-592 IVTDSNALNPVFV
+592 IVTDPNALNPAFV

-619 PILELNPNNPLVA
+619 PILELNPNNPLVS
-632 RLREADAFSPEWAKV
+632 RLKESGAFSGEWAKL

-658 QLSDPAGFVQRMNQM
+658 QLKDPAGFVKRMNQM
-673 LLDSMKDKTVN
+673 LLDTAKDGTTIN

>member
-1 MSIKTKMGR
+1 
-10 GYSLCPLI
+10 
-18 AYAMKMLHQKCLKIS
+18 
-33 KSAPNNA
+33 
-40 YRHFIS
+40 
-46 EDLIMSENNKET
+46 MSENKKET

-100 AALDNPTLLKQ
+100 AALDNPALLKQ

-131 DDGIGMTRAE
+131 DDGIGMTRSE

-154 REFFAKLS
+154 KEFFAHLS
-162 GDQRKDAQLIG
+162 GDQQKDAQLIG

-187 KVTVVTRRAGDPADS
+187 KVTVITRKAGDPADA
-202 ATQWESNG
+202 ATMWESSG
-210 EGEFTVENTKRDRFG
+210 EGEFTVENTTRDHFG

-238 LVSKYRLRNILQKYS
+238 LVSKYRIRNILQKYS

-266 YKEDKVVETGEWEAI
+266 YKEDKLIETGEWEAV
-281 NTGSAIWARPKSEIT
+281 NQGSAIWARPKSEIT
-296 QDQYKEFYHHLS
+296 EDQYKEFFHHLS
-308 HDSTDPLCFTHNKV
+308 HDSSDPLCWTHNKV

-337 APFDLWDRE
+337 VPYDLWDRE
-346 NVHGVKLYV
+346 SVHGLKLYV

-362 DSSKLLPRYLRFVR
+362 DSSKLLPRYLRFIR

-426 KFWALFGNVLKEGL
+426 KFWAMFGNVLKEGL

-445 NRERIEKLLRFFSTS
+445 NKDRIAKLLRFVSTS
-460 SENKA
+460 SEGKPS
-465 TVTLEGYI
+465 VTLEGYI

-480 NSIYYVIGDTPEAA
+480 NSVYYVTGETTEAA
-494 AKSPLLEL
+494 A
-502 FRKKDVEVLLLGGP
+502 
-516 IDEWMMQFVQEFQGK
+516 
-531 PMVDIAKGDL
+531 
-541 DLGELADAG
+541 
-550 EKEEKEK
+550 
-557 VQTEYRPLIDKFKK
+557 
-571 SLGDAVQ
+571 
-578 DVRMTL
+578 
-584 RLTDSPSC
+584 
-592 IVTDSNALNPVFV
+592 LNDH
-605 RMMRAAGQDVPDPK
+605 MSA
-619 PILELNPNNPLVA
+619 
-632 RLREADAFSPEWAKV
+632 
-647 LLEQAQLMAGE
+647 
-658 QLSDPAGFVQRMNQM
+658 
-673 LLDSMKDKTVN
+673 

>member
-1 MSIKTKMGR
+1 
-10 GYSLCPLI
+10 
-18 AYAMKMLHQKCLKIS
+18 
-33 KSAPNNA
+33 
-40 YRHFIS
+40 
-46 EDLIMSENNKET
+46 MSENKKET

-100 AALDNPTLLKQ
+100 AALDNPALLKQ

-131 DDGIGMTRAE
+131 DDGIGMTRSE

-154 REFFAKLS
+154 KEFFAHLS
-162 GDQRKDAQLIG
+162 GDQQKDAQLIG

-187 KVTVVTRRAGDPADS
+187 KVTVITRKAGDPADA
-202 ATQWESNG
+202 ATMWESSG
-210 EGEFTVENTKRDRFG
+210 EGEFTVENTTRDHFG

-238 LVSKYRLRNILQKYS
+238 LVSKYRIRNILQKYS

-266 YKEDKVVETGEWEAI
+266 YKEDKLIETGEWEAV
-281 NTGSAIWARPKSEIT
+281 NQGSAIWARPKSEIT
-296 QDQYKEFYHHLS
+296 EDQYKEFFHHLS
-308 HDSTDPLCFTHNKV
+308 HDSSDPLCWTHNKV

-337 APFDLWDRE
+337 VPYDLWDRE
-346 NVHGVKLYV
+346 SVHGLKLYV

-362 DSSKLLPRYLRFVR
+362 DSSKLLPRYLRFIR

-426 KFWALFGNVLKEGL
+426 KFWAMFGNVLKEGL

-445 NRERIEKLLRFFSTS
+445 NKDRIAKLLRFVSTS
-460 SENKA
+460 SEGKPS
-465 TVTLEGYI
+465 VTLEGYI

-480 NSIYYVIGDTPEAA
+480 NSVYYVTGETTEAA

-502 FRKKDVEVLLLGGP
+502 FRKKDIEVLLLSGP
-516 IDEWMMQFVQEFQGK
+516 IDEWMTQFMTEFDGK
-531 PMVDIAKGDL
+531 QLVNIAKGDL
-541 DLGELADAG
+541 DLGELSDAE
-550 EKEEKEK
+550 EKEEKAK
-557 VQTEYRPLIDKFKK
+557 VQTEYQPLVERFKE
-571 SLGDAVQ
+571 SLGDEVE

-584 RLTDSPSC
+584 RLTDSPAC
-592 IVTDSNALNPVFV
+592 IVTGPNALNPAFV

-619 PILELNPNNPLVA
+619 PILELNPNNPLVS
-632 RLREADAFSPEWAKV
+632 RLKESGAFSGEWAKL

-658 QLSDPAGFVQRMNQM
+658 QLKDPAGFVKRMNQM
-673 LLDSMKDKTVN
+673 LLDTAKDGATIN

>member
-1 MSIKTKMGR
+1 
-10 GYSLCPLI
+10 
-18 AYAMKMLHQKCLKIS
+18 
-33 KSAPNNA
+33 
-40 YRHFIS
+40 
-46 EDLIMSENNKET
+46 MSENKKET

-100 AALDNPTLLKQ
+100 AALDNPALLKQ

-131 DDGIGMTRAE
+131 DDGIGMTRSE

-154 REFFAKLS
+154 KEFFAHLS
-162 GDQRKDAQLIG
+162 GDQQKDAQLIG

-187 KVTVVTRRAGDPADS
+187 KVTVITRKAGDPADA
-202 ATQWESNG
+202 ATMWESSG
-210 EGEFTVENTKRDRFG
+210 EGEFTVENTTRDHFG

-238 LVSKYRLRNILQKYS
+238 LVSKYRIRNILQKYS
-253 DHISTPILMGKDE
+253 DHISTSILMGKDE
-266 YKEDKVVETGEWEAI
+266 YKEDKLIETGEWEAV
-281 NTGSAIWARPKSEIT
+281 NQGSAIWARPKSEIT
-296 QDQYKEFYHHLS
+296 EDQYKEFFHHLS
-308 HDSTDPLCFTHNKV
+308 HDSSDPLCWTHNKV

-337 APFDLWDRE
+337 VPYDLWDRE
-346 NVHGVKLYV
+346 SVHGLKLYV

-362 DSSKLLPRYLRFVR
+362 DSSKLLPRYLRFIR

-426 KFWALFGNVLKEGL
+426 KFWAMFGNVLKEGL

-445 NRERIEKLLRFFSTS
+445 NKDRIAKLLRFVSTS
-460 SENKA
+460 SEGKPS
-465 TVTLEGYI
+465 VTLEGYI

-480 NSIYYVIGDTPEAA
+480 NSVYYVTGETTEAA

-502 FRKKDVEVLLLGGP
+502 FRKKDIEVLLLSGP
-516 IDEWMMQFVQEFQGK
+516 IDEWMTQFMTEFDGK
-531 PMVDIAKGDL
+531 QLVNIAKGDL
-541 DLGELADAG
+541 DLGELSDAE
-550 EKEEKEK
+550 EKEEKAK
-557 VQTEYRPLIDKFKK
+557 VQTEYQPLVERFKE
-571 SLGDAVQ
+571 SLGDEVE

-584 RLTDSPSC
+584 RLTDSPAC
-592 IVTDSNALNPVFV
+592 IVTDPNALNPAFV

-619 PILELNPNNPLVA
+619 PILELNPNNPLVS
-632 RLREADAFSPEWAKV
+632 RLKESGAFSGEWAKL

-658 QLSDPAGFVQRMNQM
+658 QLKDPAGFVKRMNQM
-673 LLDSMKDKTVN
+673 LLDTAKDGTTIN

>member
-1 MSIKTKMGR
+1 
-10 GYSLCPLI
+10 
-18 AYAMKMLHQKCLKIS
+18 
-33 KSAPNNA
+33 
-40 YRHFIS
+40 
-46 EDLIMSENNKET
+46 MSENKKET

-79 REIFLRELVSNASDA
+79 LEIFLRELVSNASDA

-100 AALDNPTLLKQ
+100 AALDNPALLKQ

-131 DDGIGMTRAE
+131 DDGIGMTRSE

-154 REFFAKLS
+154 KEFFAHLS
-162 GDQRKDAQLIG
+162 GDQQKDAQLIG

-187 KVTVVTRRAGDPADS
+187 KVTVITRKAGDPADA
-202 ATQWESNG
+202 ATMWESSG
-210 EGEFTVENTKRDRFG
+210 EGEFTVENTTRDHFG

-238 LVSKYRLRNILQKYS
+238 LVSKYRIRNILQKYS

-266 YKEDKVVETGEWEAI
+266 YKEDKLIETGEWEAV
-281 NTGSAIWARPKSEIT
+281 NQGSAIWARPKSEIT
-296 QDQYKEFYHHLS
+296 EDQYKEFFHHLS
-308 HDSTDPLCFTHNKV
+308 HDSSDPLCWTHNKV

-337 APFDLWDRE
+337 VPYDLWDRE
-346 NVHGVKLYV
+346 SVHGLKLYV

-362 DSSKLLPRYLRFVR
+362 DSSKLLPRYLRFIR

-426 KFWALFGNVLKEGL
+426 KFWAMFGNVLKEGL

-445 NRERIEKLLRFFSTS
+445 NKDRIAKLLRFVSTS
-460 SENKA
+460 SEGKPS
-465 TVTLEGYI
+465 VTLEGYI

-480 NSIYYVIGDTPEAA
+480 NSVYYVTGETTEAA

-502 FRKKDVEVLLLGGP
+502 FRKKDIEVLLLSGP
-516 IDEWMMQFVQEFQGK
+516 IDEWMTQFMTEFDGK
-531 PMVDIAKGDL
+531 QLVNIAKGDL
-541 DLGELADAG
+541 DLGELSDAE
-550 EKEEKEK
+550 EKEEKAK
-557 VQTEYRPLIDKFKK
+557 VQTEYQPLVERFKE
-571 SLGDAVQ
+571 SLGDEVE

-584 RLTDSPSC
+584 RLTDSPAC
-592 IVTDSNALNPVFV
+592 IVTDPNALNPAFV

-619 PILELNPNNPLVA
+619 PILELNPNNPLVS
-632 RLREADAFSPEWAKV
+632 RLKESGAFSGEWAKL

-658 QLSDPAGFVQRMNQM
+658 QLKDPAGFVKRMNQM
-673 LLDSMKDKTVN
+673 LLDTAKDGATIN

>member
-1 MSIKTKMGR
+1 
-10 GYSLCPLI
+10 
-18 AYAMKMLHQKCLKIS
+18 
-33 KSAPNNA
+33 
-40 YRHFIS
+40 
-46 EDLIMSENNKET
+46 MSENKKET

-131 DDGIGMTRAE
+131 DDGIGMTRSE

-154 REFFAKLS
+154 KEFFAHLS
-162 GDQRKDAQLIG
+162 GDQQKDAQLIG

-187 KVTVVTRRAGDPADS
+187 KVTVVTRKAGDPADA
-202 ATQWESNG
+202 ATMWESSG
-210 EGEFTVENTKRDRFG
+210 EGEFTVENTTRDHFG

-238 LVSKYRLRNILQKYS
+238 LVSKYRIRNILQKYS

-266 YKEDKVVETGEWEAI
+266 YKEDKLIETGEWEAV
-281 NTGSAIWARPKSEIT
+281 NQGSAIWARPKSEIT
-296 QDQYKEFYHHLS
+296 EDQYKEFFHHLS
-308 HDSTDPLCFTHNKV
+308 HDSSDPLCWTHNKV

-337 APFDLWDRE
+337 VPYDLWDRE
-346 NVHGVKLYV
+346 SVHGLKLYV

-362 DSSKLLPRYLRFVR
+362 DSSKLLPRYLRFIR

-426 KFWALFGNVLKEGL
+426 KFWAMFGNVLKEGL

-445 NRERIEKLLRFFSTS
+445 NKDRIAKLLRFVSTS
-460 SENKA
+460 SEGKPS
-465 TVTLEGYI
+465 VTLEGYI

-480 NSIYYVIGDTPEAA
+480 NSVYYVTGETTEAA

-502 FRKKDVEVLLLGGP
+502 FRKKDIEVLLLSGP
-516 IDEWMMQFVQEFQGK
+516 IDEWMTQFMTEFDGK
-531 PMVDIAKGDL
+531 QLVNIAKGDL
-541 DLGELADAG
+541 DLGELSDAE
-550 EKEEKEK
+550 EKEEKAK
-557 VQTEYRPLIDKFKK
+557 VQTEYQPLVERFKET
-571 SLGDAVQ
+571 LGEEVE

-584 RLTDSPSC
+584 RLTDSPAC
-592 IVTDSNALNPVFV
+592 IVTDPNALNPAFV

-619 PILELNPNNPLVA
+619 PILELNPNNPLVS
-632 RLREADAFSPEWAKV
+632 RLKENGAFSGEWAKL

-658 QLSDPAGFVQRMNQM
+658 QLKDPAGFVKRMNQM
-673 LLDSMKDKTVN
+673 LLDTTKDGTTIN

>member
-1 MSIKTKMGR
+1 
-10 GYSLCPLI
+10 
-18 AYAMKMLHQKCLKIS
+18 
-33 KSAPNNA
+33 
-40 YRHFIS
+40 
-46 EDLIMSENNKET
+46 MSENKKET

-100 AALDNPTLLKQ
+100 AALDNPALLKQ

-131 DDGIGMTRAE
+131 DDGIGMTRSE

-154 REFFAKLS
+154 KEFFAHLS
-162 GDQRKDAQLIG
+162 GDQQKDAQLIG

-187 KVTVVTRRAGDPADS
+187 KVTVITRKAGDPADA
-202 ATQWESNG
+202 ATMWESSG
-210 EGEFTVENTKRDRFG
+210 EGEFTVENTTRDHFG

-238 LVSKYRLRNILQKYS
+238 LVSKYRIRNILQKYS

-266 YKEDKVVETGEWEAI
+266 YKEDKLIETGEWEAV
-281 NTGSAIWARPKSEIT
+281 NQGSAIWARPKSEIT
-296 QDQYKEFYHHLS
+296 EDQYKEFFHHLS
-308 HDSTDPLCFTHNKV
+308 HDSSDPLCWTHNKV

-337 APFDLWDRE
+337 VPYDLWDRE
-346 NVHGVKLYV
+346 SVHGLKLYV

-362 DSSKLLPRYLRFVR
+362 DSSKLLPRYLRFIR

-426 KFWALFGNVLKEGL
+426 KFWAMFGNVLKEGL

-445 NRERIEKLLRFFSTS
+445 NKDRIAKLLRFVSTS
-460 SENKA
+460 SEGKPS
-465 TVTLEGYI
+465 VTLEGYI

-480 NSIYYVIGDTPEAA
+480 NSVYYVTGETTEAA

-502 FRKKDVEVLLLGGP
+502 FRKKDIEVLLLSGP
-516 IDEWMMQFVQEFQGK
+516 IDEWMTQFMTEFDGMQLVN
-531 PMVDIAKGDL
+531 IAKGDL
-541 DLGELADAG
+541 DLGELSDAE
-550 EKEEKEK
+550 EKEEKAK
-557 VQTEYRPLIDKFKK
+557 VQTEYQPLVERFKE
-571 SLGDAVQ
+571 SLGDEVE

-584 RLTDSPSC
+584 RLTDSPAC
-592 IVTDSNALNPVFV
+592 IVTDPNALNPAFV

-619 PILELNPNNPLVA
+619 PILELNPNNPLVS
-632 RLREADAFSPEWAKV
+632 RLKESGAFSGEWAKL

-658 QLSDPAGFVQRMNQM
+658 QLKDPAGFVKRMNQM
-673 LLDSMKDKTVN
+673 LLDTAKDGATIN

>member
-1 MSIKTKMGR
+1 
-10 GYSLCPLI
+10 
-18 AYAMKMLHQKCLKIS
+18 
-33 KSAPNNA
+33 
-40 YRHFIS
+40 
-46 EDLIMSENNKET
+46 MSENKKET

-100 AALDNPTLLKQ
+100 AALDNPALLKQ

-120 VDEQKQLITIS
+120 VDEQKQLITNS
-131 DDGIGMTRAE
+131 DDGIGMTRSE

-154 REFFAKLS
+154 KEFFAHLS
-162 GDQRKDAQLIG
+162 GDQQKDAQLIG

-187 KVTVVTRRAGDPADS
+187 KVTVITRKAGDPADA
-202 ATQWESNG
+202 ATMWESSG
-210 EGEFTVENTKRDRFG
+210 EGEFTVENTTRDHFG

-238 LVSKYRLRNILQKYS
+238 LVSKYRIRNILQKYS
-253 DHISTPILMGKDE
+253 DHISTSILMGKDE
-266 YKEDKVVETGEWEAI
+266 YKEDKLIETGEWEAV
-281 NTGSAIWARPKSEIT
+281 NQGSAIWARPKSEIT
-296 QDQYKEFYHHLS
+296 EDQYKEFFHHLS
-308 HDSTDPLCFTHNKV
+308 HDSSDPLCWTHNKV

-337 APFDLWDRE
+337 VPYDLWDRE
-346 NVHGVKLYV
+346 SVHGLKLYV

-362 DSSKLLPRYLRFVR
+362 DLSKLLPRYLRFIR

-426 KFWALFGNVLKEGL
+426 KFWAMFGNVLKEGL

-445 NRERIEKLLRFFSTS
+445 NKDRIAKLLRFVSTS
-460 SENKA
+460 SEGKPS
-465 TVTLEGYI
+465 VTLEGYI

-480 NSIYYVIGDTPEAA
+480 NSVYYVTGETTEAA

-502 FRKKDVEVLLLGGP
+502 FRKKDIEVLLLSGP
-516 IDEWMMQFVQEFQGK
+516 IDEWMTQFMTEFDGK
-531 PMVDIAKGDL
+531 QLVNIAKGDL
-541 DLGELADAG
+541 DLGELSDAE
-550 EKEEKEK
+550 EKEEKAK
-557 VQTEYRPLIDKFKK
+557 VQTEYQPLVERFKE
-571 SLGDAVQ
+571 SLGDEVE

-584 RLTDSPSC
+584 RLTDSPAC
-592 IVTDSNALNPVFV
+592 IVTDPNALNPAFV

-619 PILELNPNNPLVA
+619 PILELNPNNPLVS
-632 RLREADAFSPEWAKV
+632 RLKESGAFSGEWAKL

-658 QLSDPAGFVQRMNQM
+658 QLKDPAGFVKRMNQM
-673 LLDSMKDKTVN
+673 LLDTAKDGATIN

>member
-1 MSIKTKMGR
+1 
-10 GYSLCPLI
+10 
-18 AYAMKMLHQKCLKIS
+18 
-33 KSAPNNA
+33 
-40 YRHFIS
+40 
-46 EDLIMSENNKET
+46 MSENKKET

-100 AALDNPTLLKQ
+100 AALDNPALLKQ

-131 DDGIGMTRAE
+131 DDGIGMTRSE

-154 REFFAKLS
+154 KEFFAHLS
-162 GDQRKDAQLIG
+162 GDQQKDAQLIG

-187 KVTVVTRRAGDPADS
+187 KVTVITRKAGDPADA
-202 ATQWESNG
+202 ATMWESSG
-210 EGEFTVENTKRDRFG
+210 EGEFTVENTTRDHFG

-238 LVSKYRLRNILQKYS
+238 LVSKYRIRNILQKYS

-266 YKEDKVVETGEWEAI
+266 YKEDKLIETGEWEAV
-281 NTGSAIWARPKSEIT
+281 NQGSAIWARPKSEIT
-296 QDQYKEFYHHLS
+296 EDQYKEFFHHLS
-308 HDSTDPLCFTHNKV
+308 HDSSDPLCWTHNKV

-337 APFDLWDRE
+337 VPYDLWDRE
-346 NVHGVKLYV
+346 SVHGLKLYV

-362 DSSKLLPRYLRFVR
+362 DSSKLLPRYLRFIR
-376 GVIDSEDLPLNV
+376 GIIDSEDLPLNV

-426 KFWALFGNVLKEGL
+426 KFWAMFGNVLKEGL

-445 NRERIEKLLRFFSTS
+445 NKDRIAKLLRFVSTS
-460 SENKA
+460 SEGKPS
-465 TVTLEGYI
+465 VTLEGYI

-480 NSIYYVIGDTPEAA
+480 NSVYYVTGETTEAA

-502 FRKKDVEVLLLGGP
+502 FRKKDIEVLLLSGP
-516 IDEWMMQFVQEFQGK
+516 IDEWMTQFMTEFDGK
-531 PMVDIAKGDL
+531 QLVNIAKGDL
-541 DLGELADAG
+541 DLGELSDAE
-550 EKEEKEK
+550 EKEEKAK
-557 VQTEYRPLIDKFKK
+557 VQTEYQPLVERFKE
-571 SLGDAVQ
+571 SLGDEVE

-584 RLTDSPSC
+584 RLTDSPAC
-592 IVTDSNALNPVFV
+592 IVTDPNALNPAFV

-619 PILELNPNNPLVA
+619 PILELNPNNPLVS
-632 RLREADAFSPEWAKV
+632 RLKESGAFSGEWAKL

-658 QLSDPAGFVQRMNQM
+658 QLKDPAGFVKRMNQM
-673 LLDSMKDKTVN
+673 LLDTAKDGATIN

>member
-1 MSIKTKMGR
+1 
-10 GYSLCPLI
+10 
-18 AYAMKMLHQKCLKIS
+18 
-33 KSAPNNA
+33 
-40 YRHFIS
+40 
-46 EDLIMSENNKET
+46 MSENKKET

-100 AALDNPTLLKQ
+100 AALDNPALLKQ

-131 DDGIGMTRAE
+131 DDGIGMTRSE

-154 REFFAKLS
+154 KEFFAHLS
-162 GDQRKDAQLIG
+162 GDQQKDAQLIG

-187 KVTVVTRRAGDPADS
+187 KVTVITRKAGDPADA
-202 ATQWESNG
+202 ATMWESSG
-210 EGEFTVENTKRDRFG
+210 EGEFTVENTTRDHFG

-238 LVSKYRLRNILQKYS
+238 LVSKYRIRNILQKYS

-266 YKEDKVVETGEWEAI
+266 YKEDKLIETGEWEAV
-281 NTGSAIWARPKSEIT
+281 NQGSAIWARPKSEIT
-296 QDQYKEFYHHLS
+296 EDQYKEFFHHLS
-308 HDSTDPLCFTHNKV
+308 HDSSDPLCWTHNKV

-337 APFDLWDRE
+337 VPYDLWDRE
-346 NVHGVKLYV
+346 SVHGLKLYV

-362 DSSKLLPRYLRFVR
+362 DSSKLLPRYLRFIR

-426 KFWALFGNVLKEGL
+426 KFWAMFGNVLKEGL

-445 NRERIEKLLRFFSTS
+445 NKDRIAKLLRFVSTS
-460 SENKA
+460 SEGKPS
-465 TVTLEGYI
+465 VTLEGYI

-480 NSIYYVIGDTPEAA
+480 NSVYYVTGETTEAA

-502 FRKKDVEVLLLGGP
+502 FRKKDIEVLLLSGP
-516 IDEWMMQFVQEFQGK
+516 IDEWMTQFMTEFDGK
-531 PMVDIAKGDL
+531 QLVNIAKGDL
-541 DLGELADAG
+541 DLGELSDAE
-550 EKEEKEK
+550 EKEEKAK
-557 VQTEYRPLIDKFKK
+557 VQTEYQPLVERFKE
-571 SLGDAVQ
+571 SLGDEVE

-584 RLTDSPSC
+584 RLTDSPAC
-592 IVTDSNALNPVFV
+592 IVTDPNALNPAFV

-619 PILELNPNNPLVA
+619 PILELNPNNPLVS
-632 RLREADAFSPEWAKV
+632 RLKESGAFSGEWAKL

-658 QLSDPAGFVQRMNQM
+658 QLKDPAGFVKRMNQM
-673 LLDSMKDKTVN
+673 LLDTAKDGATIN

>member
-1 MSIKTKMGR
+1 
-10 GYSLCPLI
+10 
-18 AYAMKMLHQKCLKIS
+18 
-33 KSAPNNA
+33 
-40 YRHFIS
+40 
-46 EDLIMSENNKET
+46 MSENKKET

-94 IDKLRF
+94 IDKLCF
-100 AALDNPTLLKQ
+100 AALDNPALLKQ

-131 DDGIGMTRAE
+131 DDGIGMTRSE

-154 REFFAKLS
+154 KEFFAHLS
-162 GDQRKDAQLIG
+162 GDQQKDAQLIG

-187 KVTVVTRRAGDPADS
+187 KVTVITRKAGDPADA
-202 ATQWESNG
+202 ATMWESSG
-210 EGEFTVENTKRDRFG
+210 EGEFTVENTTRDHFG

-238 LVSKYRLRNILQKYS
+238 LVSKYRIRNILQKYS

-266 YKEDKVVETGEWEAI
+266 YKEDKLIETGEWEAV
-281 NTGSAIWARPKSEIT
+281 NQGSAIWARPKSEIT
-296 QDQYKEFYHHLS
+296 EDQYKEFFHHLS
-308 HDSTDPLCFTHNKV
+308 HDSSDPLCWTHNKV

-337 APFDLWDRE
+337 VPYDLWDRE
-346 NVHGVKLYV
+346 SVHGLKLYV

-362 DSSKLLPRYLRFVR
+362 DSSKLLPRYLRFIR

-426 KFWALFGNVLKEGL
+426 KFWAMFGNVLKEGL

-445 NRERIEKLLRFFSTS
+445 NKDRIAKLLRFVSTS
-460 SENKA
+460 SEGKPS
-465 TVTLEGYI
+465 VTLEGYI

-480 NSIYYVIGDTPEAA
+480 NSVYYVTGETTEAA

-502 FRKKDVEVLLLGGP
+502 FRKKDIEVLLLSGP
-516 IDEWMMQFVQEFQGK
+516 IDEWMTQFMTEFDGK
-531 PMVDIAKGDL
+531 QLVNIAKGDL
-541 DLGELADAG
+541 DLGELSDAE
-550 EKEEKEK
+550 EKEEKAK
-557 VQTEYRPLIDKFKK
+557 VQTEYQPLVERFKE
-571 SLGDAVQ
+571 SLGDEVE

-584 RLTDSPSC
+584 RLTDSPAC
-592 IVTDSNALNPVFV
+592 IVTDPNALNPAFV

-619 PILELNPNNPLVA
+619 PILELNPNNPLVS
-632 RLREADAFSPEWAKV
+632 RLKESGAFSGEWAKL

-658 QLSDPAGFVQRMNQM
+658 QLKDPAGFVKRMNQM
-673 LLDSMKDKTVN
+673 LLDTAKDGATIN

>member
-1 MSIKTKMGR
+1 
-10 GYSLCPLI
+10 
-18 AYAMKMLHQKCLKIS
+18 
-33 KSAPNNA
+33 
-40 YRHFIS
+40 
-46 EDLIMSENNKET
+46 MSENKKET

-100 AALDNPTLLKQ
+100 AALDNPALLKQ

-131 DDGIGMTRAE
+131 DDGIGMTRSE

-154 REFFAKLS
+154 KEFFAHLS
-162 GDQRKDAQLIG
+162 GDQQKDAQLIG

-187 KVTVVTRRAGDPADS
+187 KVTVITRKAGDPADA
-202 ATQWESNG
+202 ATMWESSG
-210 EGEFTVENTKRDRFG
+210 EGEFTVESTTRDHFG

-238 LVSKYRLRNILQKYS
+238 LVSKYRIRNILQKYS

-266 YKEDKVVETGEWEAI
+266 YKEDKLIETGEWEAV
-281 NTGSAIWARPKSEIT
+281 NQGSAIWARPKSEIT
-296 QDQYKEFYHHLS
+296 EDQYKEFFHHLS
-308 HDSTDPLCFTHNKV
+308 HDSSDPLCWTHNKV

-337 APFDLWDRE
+337 VPYDLWDRE
-346 NVHGVKLYV
+346 SVHGLKLYV

-362 DSSKLLPRYLRFVR
+362 DSSKLLPRYLRFIR

-426 KFWALFGNVLKEGL
+426 KFWAMFGSVLKEGL

-445 NRERIEKLLRFFSTS
+445 NKDRIAKLLRFVSTS
-460 SENKA
+460 SEGKPS
-465 TVTLEGYI
+465 VTLEGYI

-480 NSIYYVIGDTPEAA
+480 NSVYYVTGETAEAA

-502 FRKKDVEVLLLGGP
+502 FRKKDIEVLLLSGP
-516 IDEWMMQFVQEFQGK
+516 IDEWMTQFMTEFDGK
-531 PMVDIAKGDL
+531 QLVNIAKGDL
-541 DLGELADAG
+541 DLGELSGAE
-550 EKEEKEK
+550 EKEEKAK
-557 VQTEYRPLIDKFKK
+557 VQTEYQPLVERFKE
-571 SLGDAVQ
+571 SLGDEVE

-584 RLTDSPSC
+584 RLTDSPAC
-592 IVTDSNALNPVFV
+592 IVTDPNALNPAFV

-619 PILELNPNNPLVA
+619 PILELNPNNPLVS
-632 RLREADAFSPEWAKV
+632 RLKESGAFSGEWAKL

-658 QLSDPAGFVQRMNQM
+658 QLKDPVGFVKRMNQM
-673 LLDSMKDKTVN
+673 LLDTTKDGATIN

>member
-1 MSIKTKMGR
+1 
-10 GYSLCPLI
+10 
-18 AYAMKMLHQKCLKIS
+18 
-33 KSAPNNA
+33 
-40 YRHFIS
+40 
-46 EDLIMSENNKET
+46 MSENKKET

-100 AALDNPTLLKQ
+100 AALDNPALLKQ

-131 DDGIGMTRAE
+131 DDGIGMTRSE

-154 REFFAKLS
+154 KEFFAHLS
-162 GDQRKDAQLIG
+162 GDQQKDAQLIG

-187 KVTVVTRRAGDPADS
+187 KVTVITRKAGDPADA
-202 ATQWESNG
+202 ATMWESSG
-210 EGEFTVENTKRDRFG
+210 EGEFTVENTTRDHFG

-238 LVSKYRLRNILQKYS
+238 LVSKYRIRNILQKYS

-266 YKEDKVVETGEWEAI
+266 YKEDKLIETGEWEAV
-281 NTGSAIWARPKSEIT
+281 NQGSAIWARPKSEIT
-296 QDQYKEFYHHLS
+296 EDQYKEFFHHLS
-308 HDSTDPLCFTHNKV
+308 HDSSDPLCWTHNKV
-322 EGRNEYIQL
+322 EGKNEYIQL
-331 LYVPST
+331 LYVPSA

-362 DSSKLLPRYLRFVR
+362 DTNQLLPHYLRFIK

-426 KFWALFGNVLKEGL
+426 KFWAMFGNVLKEGL

-445 NRERIEKLLRFFSTS
+445 NKDRIAKLLRFVSTS
-460 SENKA
+460 SEGKPS
-465 TVTLEGYI
+465 VTLEGYI

-480 NSIYYVIGDTPEAA
+480 NSVYYVTGETTEAA

-502 FRKKDVEVLLLGGP
+502 FRKKDIEVLLLSGP
-516 IDEWMMQFVQEFQGK
+516 IDEWMTQFMTEFDGK
-531 PMVDIAKGDL
+531 QLVNIAKGDL
-541 DLGELADAG
+541 DLGELSDAE
-550 EKEEKEK
+550 EKEEKAK
-557 VQTEYRPLIDKFKK
+557 VQTEYQPLVERFKE
-571 SLGDAVQ
+571 SLGDEVE

-584 RLTDSPSC
+584 RLTDSPAC
-592 IVTDSNALNPVFV
+592 IVTDPNALNPAFV

-619 PILELNPNNPLVA
+619 PILELNPNNPLVS
-632 RLREADAFSPEWAKV
+632 RLKESGAFSGEWAKL

-658 QLSDPAGFVQRMNQM
+658 QLKDPAGFVKRMNQM
-673 LLDSMKDKTVN
+673 LLDTAKDGATIN